1 MRSTSY
7 KPAASPARWPVRVVV
22 FVLLLSSLA
31 TSLASAQ
38 TTDEEINAIFE
49 DYFADVRAAS
59 GAARGDAA
67 NPAGGNVLPFLV
79 WYSMPQLRG
88 EILRALENQRAGKQ
102 VGAPVLPAG
111 STSLV
116 AKGDTPRVIGLALEH
131 GFVAGTRSGNTVTIR
146 GNAMGV
152 FDAARRRAPFL
163 PDTRVDAALL
173 RRFSFSASFQPGS
186 GSDNED
192 PTVVDQADR
201 LTAWTARFDIVN
213 QRDPRAQMHGAQ
225 WTALFDTSG
234 AALAGDTAAAFK
246 LLAAETSY
254 DAWLKETRTAA
265 QGATDAALDEV
276 LLARILAFQA
286 LSVSEST
293 ELAMLSA
300 ATSYQAYL
308 QGRETLIAGIAK
320 APVVSIEYT
329 NGRALDT
336 PTTSNVRFIAERG
349 VRGGSLTG
357 NFSLTA
363 FDGDRPAGTGR
374 LRDVQAA
381 VQYDVPLPQ
390 LLSGETPTMVS
401 FALRAQ
407 WLRED
412 VIVDDVLFPGTTGTV
427 VVGQVKVLVPV
438 SGSLVRVPIALTV
451 ANRSELVKEKL
462 VRGQVGLTFDVDS
475 LVAGARSRLGT
486 LLMPR

>member
-1 MRSTSY
+1 MRSTSNSGR
-7 KPAASPARWPVRVVV
+7 PRLRRDVLVLL
-22 FVLLLSSLA
+22 VLLLLPSVA
-31 TSLASAQ
+31 PAQ
-38 TTDEEINAIFE
+38 TTDEEINALFG
-49 DYFADVRAAS
+49 DYFDDVRQAS

-67 NPAGGNVLPFLV
+67 NPAGGNVLPFFV
-79 WYSMPQLRG
+79 WYSLPQVRG

-131 GFVAGTRSGNTVTIR
+131 GFVTGSRSGNSVTIR

-152 FDAARRRAPFL
+152 IDAARRRAPFL
-163 PDTRVDAALL
+163 PDTRADAALL
-173 RRFSFSASFQPGS
+173 RRFSFSASFQPGNA
-186 GSDNED
+186 SDTAD
-192 PTVVDQADR
+192 PAVVDQADR
-201 LTAWTARFDIVN
+201 LTAWTARFDLVN

-234 AALAGDTAAAFK
+234 ATLAGDSAAAFK
-246 LLAAETSY
+246 LLAAEPSY

-265 QGATDAALDEV
+265 QGATDATLNEV
-276 LLARILAFQA
+276 LLARIVAFQELA
-286 LSVSEST
+286 VSEST
-293 ELAMLSA
+293 ALAMLSA
-300 ATSYQAYL
+300 ATSYQSYL
-308 QGRETLIAGIAK
+308 QGRETLIARIAK
-320 APVVSIEYT
+320 APVVSVEYT
-329 NGRALDT
+329 NGRPLDS
-336 PTTSNVRFIAERG
+336 PTTSNFRVIAERG

-363 FDGDRPAGTGR
+363 FDGDRPAGTGQ

-412 VIVDDVLFPGTTGTV
+412 LILDDVLFPGTTGTV

-475 LVAGARSRLGT
+475 LVAGARSRLGG